1 MAAAISP
8 MSASTKSHISL
19 ILSVRFSSNA
29 SMLFSTLS
37 ILPFRFVSTASI
49 LAFVASILA
58 FTVSILRSI
67 CSLVRFS
74 DVVISSLIIGRT
86 SSLIMVRMS
95 SLVSSPNTG
104 DDRRSRDR
112 IAMTSHGGSAPLER
126 AGLNMVSRFGW
137 FRKAF
142 VV

>member
-37 ILPFRFVSTASI
+37 ILAFRLFSTSSI

-67 CSLVRFS
+67 YSFMRFS
-74 DVVISSLIIGRT
+74 DAVISSLIIGRT
-86 SSLIMVRMS
+86 SSLMMVRRS
-95 SLVSSPNTG
+95 SLVNSLN
-104 DDRRSRDR
+104 
-112 IAMTSHGGSAPLER
+112 AGGCQEE
-126 AGLNMVSRFGW
+126 
-137 FRKAF
+137 
-142 VV
+142 